1 MIIKSKIIHENIL
14 QLNTSLTNITN
25 ISIHFRDVP
34 DVRNG
39 LQEQIR
45 VCDNL
50 QNFSQQVNELVT
62 RGNELIKQ
70 PMVPK
75 YVQQD
80 IQNIQKIYNE
90 KIQSAND
97 LLGKLKVDKEKMNF
111 LFLYTFFLLAFT

>member
-14 QLNTSLTNITN
+14 QLNTSLTNISN

-34 DVRNG
+34 DVRNA

-50 QNFSQQVNELVT
+50 QNFSEQVNELVT
-62 RGNELIKQ
+62 RGNELIRQ

-97 LLGKLKVDKEKMNF
+97 LLGKLKVDKKNGF
-111 LFLYTFFLLAFT
+111 FFLYTFFSF